1 MTGIPWLAELKD
13 DMVEEATCSR
23 NHWTEVDRRRLLAL
37 IRVVEEA
44 QKYTAPEFR
53 NLIDAVDAAREVP

>member
-1 MTGIPWLAELKD
+1 MTGIPWLAEIKEDSETLTH
-13 DMVEEATCSR
+13 A
-23 NHWTEVDRRRLLAL
+23 RLLAL

-53 NLIDAVDAAREVP
+53 NLIDAVDAARGVP